1 MTVRQ
6 PFSRRQ
12 FVGGVAAAV
21 GALSL
26 RRDAELLAQGQTLQF
41 AGSDADYDNFIKL
54 ASNENNWGPPDSVMK
69 AMNAAWKY
77 ANRYGYPD
85 GNIVQVIADH
95 HGVKRENVLLTAG
108 SGEGLSVMAT
118 TYLGPGKKVLG
129 VSPSYA
135 SVFQQASAVKAD
147 SIQLP
152 LTKDYRQDIGQMV
165 EATIRNARD
174 IGFVYMCNPNNP
186 TGAVVTAKEIKQ
198 LLDNIPKD
206 MPVLIDEAYHHYVDD
221 PAYGTAIPYVLE
233 GRKVVVARTFSKIAA
248 LAAMR
253 IGYSIAPADMIR
265 EMRVYASNSVN
276 VLAKWG
282 AVASLKDTA
291 AQAEVKRMTIDNRT
305 RTTKAL
311 EAWGYATIPSQTNFF
326 MVSLGDRTVQPVIEE
341 FRKKGIL
348 VGRPFPPMLNHLRV
362 SVGTPEDMEK
372 FMVAFKQIF
381 PQKAA
386 VTSSGGQR

>member
-1 MTVRQ
+1 MSVR
-6 PFSRRQ
+6 PFSRRH

-21 GALSL
+21 GALGL
-26 RRDAELLAQGQTLQF
+26 RPGAELLAQGQTAQF
-41 AGSDADYDNFIKL
+41 TGGEAEYDAYVKL

-69 AMNAAWKY
+69 AMNSAWKY

-85 GNIVQVIADH
+85 ANVNQVIAEH
-95 HGVKRENVLLTAG
+95 HGVRRDNILLTAG
-108 SGEGLSVMAT
+108 SGEGLNVMAT

-135 SVFQQASAVKAD
+135 SVFQQAAAVKAD

-152 LTKDYRQDIGQMV
+152 LTKDHRQDISQLI
-165 EATIRNARD
+165 EAANRNARD

-186 TGAVVTAKEIKQ
+186 TGAVVTAKEIKD

-221 PAYGTAIPYVLE
+221 PAYGTAIPYIQE

-253 IGYSIAPADMIR
+253 IGYSVAPPDMIR
-265 EMRVYASNSVN
+265 EMRIYASNSVN

-282 AVASLKDTA
+282 AVASLKDPA
-291 AQAEVKRMTIDNRT
+291 AQADVK
-305 RTTKAL
+305 TKTVTLRNNTSKVL
-311 EAWGYATIPSQTNFF
+311 ESWGYAVIPSQTNFF

-341 FRKKGIL
+341 FRKRGIL

-372 FMVAFKQIF
+372 FIQAFKAIF
-381 PQKAA
+381 PQKTAA
-386 VTSSGGQR
+386 TAPRG

>member
-1 MTVRQ
+1 MAVRQ
-6 PFSRRQ
+6 SFSRRR

-26 RRDAELLAQGQTLQF
+26 RSDAELLAQGQTAQF
-41 AGSDADYDNFIKL
+41 TGGDAEYDAYVKL
-54 ASNENNWGPPDSVMK
+54 ASNENNWGPPESVMK
-69 AMNAAWKY
+69 AMNNAWKY

-85 GNIVQVIADH
+85 GNVVQVIAEH
-95 HGVKRENVLLTAG
+95 HGVRRENILLAAG
-108 SGEGLSVMAT
+108 SGEVLNVMAT
-118 TYLGPGKKVLG
+118 TYLRPGLKVIG

-135 SVFQQASAVKAD
+135 SVFQQAANVKAD
-147 SIQLP
+147 AIQIP
-152 LTKDYRQDIGQMV
+152 LNKDYTQNISQLI
-165 EATIRNARD
+165 EETNRNARV
-174 IGFVYMCNPNNP
+174 IGFVYLCNPNNP
-186 TGAVVTAKEIKQ
+186 TGVVIKDKDVRQ

-206 MPVLIDEAYHHYVDD
+206 MPVLLDEAYHHYVDD
-221 PAYGTAIPYVLE
+221 PDYDTGIKYVKE

-253 IGYSIAPADMIR
+253 IGYNVAPPDMIR

-282 AVASLKDTA
+282 AVASLKDPA
-291 AQAEVKRMTIDNRT
+291 AQADVKAKTISMRNN
-305 RTTKAL
+305 TTKVL
-311 EAWGYATIPSQTNFF
+311 ESWGYASIPSQTNFF

-341 FRKKGIL
+341 FRKRGIL

-372 FMVAFKQIF
+372 FIKAFKEIF

-386 VTSSGGQR
+386 ATAGRG

>member
-1 MTVRQ
+1 MNVR
-6 PFSRRQ
+6 PFSRRH

-26 RRDAELLAQGQTLQF
+26 RPEAPLFAQGQTAQF
-41 AGSDADYDNFIKL
+41 TGGEAEYDAFVKL

-85 GNIVQVIADH
+85 ANVVQVIADH
-95 HGVKRENVLLTAG
+95 HGVRRDNILLAAG
-108 SGEGLSVMAT
+108 SGEVLNVMAT
-118 TYLGPGKKVLG
+118 TYLRPGLKVLG
-129 VSPSYA
+129 VDPSYA
-135 SVFQQASAVKAD
+135 SVFQQAAAVKAD
-147 SIQLP
+147 SIRLP
-152 LTKDYRQDIGQMV
+152 LNKDYTQNISEMI
-165 EATIRNARD
+165 EATNRNARD
-174 IGFVYMCNPNNP
+174 IGFVYLCNPNNP
-186 TGAVVTAKEIKQ
+186 TGVVIKDKDVKE

-221 PAYGTAIPYVLE
+221 PGYDTAIKYIKE
-233 GRKVVVARTFSKIAA
+233 GRRVVVARTFSKIAA

-253 IGYSIAPADMIR
+253 IGYNVAPPEMIR

-282 AVASLKDTA
+282 AVASLRDTA
-291 AQAEVKRMTIDNRT
+291 AQADVKNKTISMRNN
-305 RTTKAL
+305 TTKVL
-311 EAWGYATIPSQTNFF
+311 ESWGYATIPSQTNFF

-372 FMVAFKQIF
+372 FIKAFKEIF

-386 VTSSGGQR
+386 ATARGGQ

>member
-1 MTVRQ
+1 MDVRS

-12 FVGGVAAAV
+12 FVGGVAATI

-26 RRDAELLAQGQTLQF
+26 RPEAELLAQGQTVQF
-41 AGSDADYDNFIKL
+41 SGGDAEYDAYVKL
-54 ASNENNWGPPDSVMK
+54 ASNENNFGPPPSVMK
-69 AMNAAWKY
+69 AMNDAWKY

-85 GNIVQVIADH
+85 GNINDVIAAH
-95 HGVKRENVLLTAG
+95 HGVKRENILLTAG
-108 SGEGLSVMAT
+108 SGEGLNVMAT
-118 TYLGPGKKVLG
+118 TYLKPWKKVLG
-129 VSPSYA
+129 VSPSYV
-135 SVFQQASAVKAD
+135 SVFQQAANVKAD

-152 LTKDYRQDIGQMV
+152 LTKDYRQDIGAMI
-165 EATIRNARD
+165 EAANRNARD

-186 TGAVVTAKEIKQ
+186 TGAVVTAKEIKD

-206 MPVLIDEAYHHYVDD
+206 MPVLIDEAYHHFVDD

-233 GRKVVVARTFSKIAA
+233 GRPVVIARTFSKIAA

-253 IGYSIAPADMIR
+253 IGYLVAPPQMVR
-265 EMRVYASNSVN
+265 EMRIYASNSVN

-282 AVASLKDTA
+282 AVASLKDKA
-291 AQAEVKRMTIDNRT
+291 AEADVKAKIVDMRNKTS
-305 RTTKAL
+305 KVL
-311 EAWGYATIPSQTNFF
+311 ESYGYPVIPSQTNFF
-326 MVSLGDRTVQPVIEE
+326 MVSLHERTVQGVIEE

-362 SVGTPEDMEK
+362 SVGTPDDMEK
-372 FMVAFKQIF
+372 FMKAFKEIF

-386 VTSSGGQR
+386 ATAARG

>member
-1 MTVRQ
+1 MDVRQ
-6 PFSRRQ
+6 SFSRRR

-26 RRDAELLAQGQTLQF
+26 RSDAELLAQGQTPQF
-41 AGSDADYDNFIKL
+41 TGGDAEYDAYVKL
-54 ASNENNWGPPDSVMK
+54 ASNENNWGPPESVMK
-69 AMNAAWKY
+69 AMNNAWKY

-85 GNIVQVIADH
+85 GNVVQVIADH
-95 HGVKRENVLLTAG
+95 HGVRRENILLAAG
-108 SGEGLSVMAT
+108 SGEVLNVMAT
-118 TYLGPGKKVLG
+118 TYLRPGLKVIG

-135 SVFQQASAVKAD
+135 SVFQQAANVKAD
-147 SIQLP
+147 AIQIP
-152 LTKDYRQDIGQMV
+152 LNKDYTQNISQLI
-165 EATIRNARD
+165 EETNRNARV
-174 IGFVYMCNPNNP
+174 IGFVYLCNPNNP
-186 TGAVVTAKEIKQ
+186 TGVVIKDKDVRQ

-206 MPVLIDEAYHHYVDD
+206 MPVLLDEAYHHYVDD
-221 PAYGTAIPYVLE
+221 PDYDTGIKYVKE

-253 IGYSIAPADMIR
+253 IGYNVAPPDMIR

-282 AVASLKDTA
+282 AVASLQDPA
-291 AQAEVKRMTIDNRT
+291 AQADVKAKTISMRNN
-305 RTTKAL
+305 TTKAL
-311 EAWGYATIPSQTNFF
+311 ESWGYASIPSQTNFF
-326 MVSLGDRTVQPVIEE
+326 MVSLGDRTVQGVIEE

-372 FMVAFKQIF
+372 FIKAFKEIL

-386 VTSSGGQR
+386 ATAGRG

>member
-1 MTVRQ
+1 MSVR
-6 PFSRRQ
+6 PFSRRH

-21 GALSL
+21 GALGL
-26 RRDAELLAQGQTLQF
+26 RPGAELLAQGQTAQF
-41 AGSDADYDNFIKL
+41 TGGEAEYDAYVKL

-69 AMNAAWKY
+69 AMNSAWKY

-85 GNIVQVIADH
+85 ANVNQVIAEH
-95 HGVKRENVLLTAG
+95 HGVRRDNILLTAG

-135 SVFQQASAVKAD
+135 SVFQQAANVKAD

-152 LTKDYRQDIGQMV
+152 LTKDHRQDIGQMI
-165 EATIRNARD
+165 EAANRNARD

-186 TGAVVTAKEIKQ
+186 TGAVVTAKEIKD

-221 PAYGTAIPYVLE
+221 PAYGTAIPYIQE

-253 IGYSIAPADMIR
+253 IGYSVAPPDMIR
-265 EMRVYASNSVN
+265 EMRIYASNSVN

-282 AVASLKDTA
+282 AVASLKDPA
-291 AQAEVKRMTIDNRT
+291 AQADVKTKTITLRNNT
-305 RTTKAL
+305 SKVL
-311 EAWGYATIPSQTNFF
+311 ESWGYAVIPSQTNFF

-341 FRKKGIL
+341 FRKRGIL

-372 FMVAFKQIF
+372 FIQAFKAIF
-381 PQKAA
+381 PQKTAA
-386 VTSSGGQR
+386 TAPRG

>member
-1 MTVRQ
+1 MDVR

-12 FVGGVAAAV
+12 FVGGVAATI

-26 RRDAELLAQGQTLQF
+26 RPEVELLAQGQTAQF
-41 AGSDADYDNFIKL
+41 SGGDAEYDAYVKL
-54 ASNENNWGPPDSVMK
+54 ASNENNYGPPPSVMK
-69 AMNAAWKY
+69 AMNDAWKY

-85 GNIVQVIADH
+85 GNINQVIADH
-95 HGVKRENVLLTAG
+95 HGVKRENILLTAG

-118 TYLGPGKKVLG
+118 TYLKPGQKVLG

-135 SVFQQASAVKAD
+135 SVFQQAANLKAD

-152 LTKDYRQDIGQMV
+152 LTKDYRQDIGQMIEV
-165 EATIRNARD
+165 TNRHARD

-186 TGAVVTAKEIKQ
+186 TGAVVTAKEVKQ
-198 LLDNIPKD
+198 LLDGIPKD
-206 MPVLIDEAYHHYVDD
+206 MPVLIDEAYHHFVDD

-233 GRKVVVARTFSKIAA
+233 GRPVVIARTFSKIAA

-253 IGYSIAPADMIR
+253 IGYSVAPPEMIR
-265 EMRVYASNSVN
+265 EMRIYASNSVN

-282 AVASLKDTA
+282 AVASLKDKA
-291 AQAEVKRMTIDNRT
+291 AEADVKAKIIDMRSKT
-305 RTTKAL
+305 SKVL
-311 EAWGYATIPSQTNFF
+311 ESWGYPVIPSQTNFF
-326 MVSLGDRTVQPVIEE
+326 MVSLGDRQVQGVIEE

-372 FMVAFKQIF
+372 FMTAFKQIF
-381 PQKAA
+381 PQKARA
-386 VTSSGGQR
+386 TAALG

>member
-1 MTVRQ
+1 MNVR
-6 PFSRRQ
+6 PFSRRH

-26 RRDAELLAQGQTLQF
+26 RPEAPLFAQGQTAQF
-41 AGSDADYDNFIKL
+41 TGGEAEYDAFVKL

-85 GNIVQVIADH
+85 ANVVQVIADH
-95 HGVKRENVLLTAG
+95 HGVRRDNILLAAG
-108 SGEGLSVMAT
+108 SGEVLNVMAT
-118 TYLGPGKKVLG
+118 TYLRPGLKVLG
-129 VSPSYA
+129 VDPSYA
-135 SVFQQASAVKAD
+135 SVFQQAAAVKAD
-147 SIQLP
+147 AIRLP
-152 LTKDYRQDIGQMV
+152 LNKDYTQNISEMI
-165 EATIRNARD
+165 EATNRNARD
-174 IGFVYMCNPNNP
+174 IGFVYLCNPNNP
-186 TGAVVTAKEIKQ
+186 TGVVIKDKDVKE

-221 PAYGTAIPYVLE
+221 PGYDTAIKYIKE
-233 GRKVVVARTFSKIAA
+233 GRRVVVARTFSKIAA

-253 IGYSIAPADMIR
+253 IGYNVAPPEMIR

-282 AVASLKDTA
+282 AVASLRDTA
-291 AQAEVKRMTIDNRT
+291 AQADVKNKTIGMRNN
-305 RTTKAL
+305 TTKVL
-311 EAWGYATIPSQTNFF
+311 ESWGYATIPSQTNFF

-372 FMVAFKQIF
+372 FIKAFKEIF

-386 VTSSGGQR
+386 ATAPGGQ

>member
-1 MTVRQ
+1 MNVRQ
-6 PFSRRQ
+6 FSRRH
-12 FVGGVAAAV
+12 FVGGVAATV
-21 GALSL
+21 GALGL
-26 RRDAELLAQGQTLQF
+26 RPDAQLLAQGQTAQF
-41 AGSDADYDNFIKL
+41 TGGDAEYDAFVKL

-69 AMNAAWKY
+69 AMNSAWKY

-85 GNIVQVIADH
+85 GNINQALADH
-95 HGVKRENVLLTAG
+95 HGVRRDHILLTAG
-108 SGEGLSVMAT
+108 SGEGLSIMAT

-135 SVFQQASAVKAD
+135 SVFQQAAAVKAD

-152 LTKDYRQDIGQMV
+152 LTKDYRQDISQMIEV
-165 EATIRNARD
+165 ANRNARD

-186 TGAVVTAKEIKQ
+186 TGAVVTAKEVKD

-221 PAYGTAIPYVLE
+221 PAYGTAIPFIQE

-253 IGYSIAPADMIR
+253 IGYSVAPPDMIR
-265 EMRVYASNSVN
+265 EMRIYASNSVN

-282 AVASLKDTA
+282 AVASLKDPA
-291 AQAEVKRMTIDNRT
+291 AQADVKSKTITLRNNT
-305 RTTKAL
+305 SKVL
-311 EAWGYATIPSQTNFF
+311 ESWGYAVIPSQTNFF
-326 MVSLGDRTVQPVIEE
+326 MVSLGDRTVQPVIDE
-341 FRKKGIL
+341 FRKRGIL

-362 SVGTPEDMEK
+362 SIGTPEDMEK
-372 FMVAFKQIF
+372 FIQAFKAIF

-386 VTSSGGQR
+386 ATAARG

>member
-1 MTVRQ
+1 MDVRS

-12 FVGGVAAAV
+12 FVGGVAATI

-26 RRDAELLAQGQTLQF
+26 RPEAELSAQGQTAQF
-41 AGSDADYDNFIKL
+41 SGGDAEYDAYIKL
-54 ASNENNWGPPDSVMK
+54 ASNENNFGPPPSVMK
-69 AMNAAWKY
+69 AMNDAWKY

-85 GNIVQVIADH
+85 GNINDVIAAH
-95 HGVKRENVLLTAG
+95 HGVKRENILLTAG

-118 TYLGPGKKVLG
+118 TYLKPGKKVLG

-135 SVFQQASAVKAD
+135 SVFQQAANVKAD

-152 LTKDYRQDIGQMV
+152 LTKDYRQDIGAMI
-165 EATIRNARD
+165 EAANRNARD

-206 MPVLIDEAYHHYVDD
+206 MPVLIDEAYHHFVDD

-233 GRKVVVARTFSKIAA
+233 GRPVVIARTFSKIAA

-253 IGYSIAPADMIR
+253 IGYSVAPPQMVR
-265 EMRVYASNSVN
+265 EMRIYASNSVN

-282 AVASLKDTA
+282 AVASLKDKA
-291 AQAEVKRMTIDNRT
+291 AEADVKAKIVDMRNK
-305 RTTKAL
+305 TTKVL
-311 EAWGYATIPSQTNFF
+311 ESWGYPVIPSQTNFF
-326 MVSLGDRTVQPVIEE
+326 MVSLGERTVQGAIEE

-362 SVGTPEDMEK
+362 SVGTPDDMEK
-372 FMVAFKQIF
+372 FMKAFKEIF

-386 VTSSGGQR
+386 ATAARG

>member
-1 MTVRQ
+1 MNVRQ
-6 PFSRRQ
+6 FSRRH
-12 FVGGVAAAV
+12 FVGGMAAAV
-21 GALSL
+21 GAIGL
-26 RRDAELLAQGQTLQF
+26 RPDAELLAQGQTPQF
-41 AGSDADYDNFIKL
+41 AGSDADYDNFVKL

-69 AMNAAWKY
+69 AMNSAWKY

-85 GNIVQVIADH
+85 GNVVQVIADH
-95 HGVKRENVLLTAG
+95 HGVRRDNILLTAG
-108 SGEGLSVMAT
+108 SGEGLNVMAT

-135 SVFQQASAVKAD
+135 SVFQQAANVKAD

-152 LTKDYRQDIGQMV
+152 LTKDYRQDIGQMI
-165 EATIRNARD
+165 EAANRNARD

-186 TGAVVTAKEIKQ
+186 TGAVVTAKEIKD

-253 IGYSIAPADMIR
+253 IGYSVAPPDMIR
-265 EMRVYASNSVN
+265 EMRTYASNSVN

-282 AVASLKDTA
+282 AVASLKDPA
-291 AQAEVKRMTIDNRT
+291 AQADVKNKTVTLRNNTS
-305 RTTKAL
+305 KVL
-311 EAWGYATIPSQTNFF
+311 ESWGYATIPSQTNFF

-341 FRKKGIL
+341 FRKRGIL

-372 FMVAFKQIF
+372 FIQAFKAIF
-381 PQKAA
+381 PQKSAA
-386 VTSSGGQR
+386 TARG

>member
-1 MTVRQ
+1 MNVRQ
-6 PFSRRQ
+6 FSRRH
-12 FVGGVAAAV
+12 FVGGVAATV
-21 GALSL
+21 GALGL
-26 RRDAELLAQGQTLQF
+26 RPDAQLLAQGQTAQF
-41 AGSDADYDNFIKL
+41 SGGEAEYDSFVKL

-69 AMNAAWKY
+69 AMNSAWKY
-77 ANRYGYPD
+77 SNRYGYPD
-85 GNIVQVIADH
+85 ANVNQVIADH
-95 HGVKRENVLLTAG
+95 HGVRRDHILLTAG
-108 SGEGLSVMAT
+108 SGEGLNIMAT

-135 SVFQQASAVKAD
+135 SVFQQAAAVKAD

-152 LTKDYRQDIGQMV
+152 LTKDYRQDISQMI
-165 EATIRNARD
+165 EAANRNARD

-186 TGAVVTAKEIKQ
+186 TGAVVTAKEIKD

-221 PAYGTAIPYVLE
+221 PAYGTAIPYIQE

-253 IGYSIAPADMIR
+253 IGYSVAPPDMIR
-265 EMRVYASNSVN
+265 EMRIYASNSVN

-291 AQAEVKRMTIDNRT
+291 AQADVKTKTITLRNNT
-305 RTTKAL
+305 SKVL
-311 EAWGYATIPSQTNFF
+311 ESWGYAVIPSQTNFF
-326 MVSLGDRTVQPVIEE
+326 MVSLGDRTVQPVIDE
-341 FRKKGIL
+341 FRKRGIL

-362 SVGTPEDMEK
+362 SIGTPEDMEK
-372 FMVAFKQIF
+372 FIQAFKAIF
-381 PQKAA
+381 PQKSAA
-386 VTSSGGQR
+386 TAARG

>member
-1 MTVRQ
+1 MSVR
-6 PFSRRQ
+6 PFSRRH

-21 GALSL
+21 GALGL
-26 RRDAELLAQGQTLQF
+26 RPGAELLAQGQTAQF
-41 AGSDADYDNFIKL
+41 TGGEAEYDAYVKL

-69 AMNAAWKY
+69 AMNSAWKY

-85 GNIVQVIADH
+85 ANVNQVIAEH
-95 HGVKRENVLLTAG
+95 HGVRRDNILLTAG

-135 SVFQQASAVKAD
+135 SVFQQAANVKAD

-152 LTKDYRQDIGQMV
+152 LTKDHRQDIGQMI
-165 EATIRNARD
+165 EAANRNARD

-186 TGAVVTAKEIKQ
+186 TGAVVTAKEIKD

-221 PAYGTAIPYVLE
+221 PAYGTAIPYIQE

-253 IGYSIAPADMIR
+253 IGYSVAPPDMIR
-265 EMRVYASNSVN
+265 EMRIYASNSVN

-282 AVASLKDTA
+282 AVASLKDPA
-291 AQAEVKRMTIDNRT
+291 AQADVKTKTITLRNNT
-305 RTTKAL
+305 SKVL
-311 EAWGYATIPSQTNFF
+311 ESWGYAVIPSQTNFF
-326 MVSLGDRTVQPVIEE
+326 MVSLGDRTVLPVIEE
-341 FRKKGIL
+341 FRKRGIL

-372 FMVAFKQIF
+372 FIQAFKAIF
-381 PQKAA
+381 PQKTAA
-386 VTSSGGQR
+386 TAPRG

>member
-1 MTVRQ
+1 MDVRQ
-6 PFSRRQ
+6 SFSRRR

-26 RRDAELLAQGQTLQF
+26 RSDAELLAQGQTPQF
-41 AGSDADYDNFIKL
+41 TGGDAEYDAYVKL
-54 ASNENNWGPPDSVMK
+54 ASNENNWGPPESVMK
-69 AMNAAWKY
+69 AMNNAWKY

-85 GNIVQVIADH
+85 GNVVQVIADH
-95 HGVKRENVLLTAG
+95 HGVRRENILLAAG
-108 SGEGLSVMAT
+108 SGEVLNVMAT
-118 TYLGPGKKVLG
+118 TYLRPGLKVIG

-135 SVFQQASAVKAD
+135 SVFQQAANVKAD
-147 SIQLP
+147 AIQIP
-152 LTKDYRQDIGQMV
+152 LNKDYTQNISQLI
-165 EATIRNARD
+165 EETNRNARV
-174 IGFVYMCNPNNP
+174 IGFVYLCNPNNP
-186 TGAVVTAKEIKQ
+186 TGVVIKDKDVRQ

-206 MPVLIDEAYHHYVDD
+206 MPVLLDEAYHHYVDD
-221 PAYGTAIPYVLE
+221 PDYDTGIKYVKE

-253 IGYSIAPADMIR
+253 IGYNVAPPDMIR

-282 AVASLKDTA
+282 AVASLQDPA
-291 AQAEVKRMTIDNRT
+291 AQADVKAKTISMRNN
-305 RTTKAL
+305 TTKAL
-311 EAWGYATIPSQTNFF
+311 ESWGYASIPSQTNFF
-326 MVSLGDRTVQPVIEE
+326 MVSLGDRTVQAVIEE

-372 FMVAFKQIF
+372 FIKAFKEIL

-386 VTSSGGQR
+386 ATAGRG

>member
-1 MTVRQ
+1 MNVRQ
-6 PFSRRQ
+6 FSRRR
-12 FVGGVAAAV
+12 FVGGVAAAA

-26 RRDAELLAQGQTLQF
+26 RPGAELLAQGQTPQF
-41 AGSDADYDNFIKL
+41 TGGDAEYDTFVKL

-69 AMNAAWKY
+69 AMNGAWKY

-85 GNIVQVIADH
+85 GNVVQVIADH
-95 HGVKRENVLLTAG
+95 HGVRRDNILLTAG

-118 TYLGPGKKVLG
+118 TYLKPGKKVLG

-135 SVFQQASAVKAD
+135 SVFQQAANVKAD

-152 LTKDYRQDIGQMV
+152 LTKDYRQDIGQMIEV
-165 EATIRNARD
+165 ANRNARD

-186 TGAVVTAKEIKQ
+186 TGVVVTAKEIKD

-221 PAYGTAIPYVLE
+221 PAYGTAIPSVLE

-253 IGYSIAPADMIR
+253 IGYSVAPPDMIR
-265 EMRVYASNSVN
+265 EMRIYASNSVN

-282 AVASLKDTA
+282 AVASLKDPA
-291 AQAEVKRMTIDNRT
+291 AQADVKSKTVTLRNNTS
-305 RTTKAL
+305 KVL
-311 EAWGYATIPSQTNFF
+311 ESWGYATIPSQTNFF

-341 FRKKGIL
+341 FRKRGIL

-372 FMVAFKQIF
+372 FIQAFKAIF

-386 VTSSGGQR
+386 ATSRGGF

>member
-1 MTVRQ
+1 
-6 PFSRRQ
+6 
-12 FVGGVAAAV
+12 
-21 GALSL
+21 
-26 RRDAELLAQGQTLQF
+26 
-41 AGSDADYDNFIKL
+41 
-54 ASNENNWGPPDSVMK
+54 MK

-85 GNIVQVIADH
+85 ANVVQVIADH
-95 HGVKRENVLLTAG
+95 HGVRRDNILLAAG
-108 SGEGLSVMAT
+108 SGEVLNVMAT
-118 TYLGPGKKVLG
+118 TYLRPGLKVLG
-129 VSPSYA
+129 VDPSYA
-135 SVFQQASAVKAD
+135 SVFQQAAAVKAD
-147 SIQLP
+147 AIRLP
-152 LTKDYRQDIGQMV
+152 LNKDYTQNISEMI
-165 EATIRNARD
+165 EATNRNARD
-174 IGFVYMCNPNNP
+174 IGFVYLCNPNNP
-186 TGAVVTAKEIKQ
+186 TGVVIKDKDVKE

-221 PAYGTAIPYVLE
+221 PGYDTAIKYIKE
-233 GRKVVVARTFSKIAA
+233 GRRVVVARTFSKIAA

-253 IGYSIAPADMIR
+253 IGYNVAPPEMIR

-282 AVASLKDTA
+282 AVASLRDTA
-291 AQAEVKRMTIDNRT
+291 AQADVKNKTISMRNN
-305 RTTKAL
+305 TTKVL
-311 EAWGYATIPSQTNFF
+311 ESWGYATIPSQTNFF

-372 FMVAFKQIF
+372 FIKAFKEIF

-386 VTSSGGQR
+386 ATAPGGQ

>member
-1 MTVRQ
+1 MNVRQ
-6 PFSRRQ
+6 FSRRH

-21 GALSL
+21 GAMGL
-26 RRDAELLAQGQTLQF
+26 RPGAQLLAQGQTAQF
-41 AGSDADYDNFIKL
+41 TGSNADYDNFVKL
-54 ASNENNWGPPDSVMK
+54 ASNENNWGPPDSVMQ
-69 AMNAAWKY
+69 AMNSAWKY

-85 GNIVQVIADH
+85 GNVNQVIADH
-95 HGVKRENVLLTAG
+95 HGVRREHILLTAG
-108 SGEGLSVMAT
+108 SGEGLNIMAT

-135 SVFQQASAVKAD
+135 SVFQQAAAVKAD

-152 LTKDYRQDIGQMV
+152 LTRDYRQDISQMIEV
-165 EATIRNARD
+165 ANRNARD

-186 TGAVVTAKEIKQ
+186 TGAVVTAKEIKD

-221 PAYGTAIPYVLE
+221 PAYGTAIPYIQE

-253 IGYSIAPADMIR
+253 IGYSVAPPEMIR
-265 EMRVYASNSVN
+265 EMRVHASNSVN

-282 AVASLKDTA
+282 AVASLQDSS
-291 AQAEVKRMTIDNRT
+291 AQADVKQKTITLRNNT
-305 RTTKAL
+305 SKVL
-311 EAWGYATIPSQTNFF
+311 ESWGYGVIPSQTNFF
-326 MVSLGDRTVQPVIEE
+326 MVSLGDRTVQPVIDE
-341 FRKKGIL
+341 FRKRGIL

-362 SVGTPEDMEK
+362 SIGTPEDMEK
-372 FMVAFKQIF
+372 FIQAFKAIF
-381 PQKAA
+381 PQKDAA
-386 VTSSGGQR
+386 TAARG

>member
-1 MTVRQ
+1 MNVR
-6 PFSRRQ
+6 PFSRRR

-21 GALSL
+21 GALGL
-26 RRDAELLAQGQTLQF
+26 RRDAELFAQGQTAQF
-41 AGSDADYDNFIKL
+41 TGGGAEYDAFVKL
-54 ASNENNWGPPDSVMK
+54 ASNENNWGPPESVMK
-69 AMNAAWKY
+69 AMNDAWKY

-85 GNIVQVIADH
+85 GNINQAIADH
-95 HGVKRENVLLTAG
+95 HGVKRENVLLSAG
-108 SGEGLSVMAT
+108 SGEILNIMAT
-118 TYLGPGKKVLG
+118 TYLGPGKKVIG

-135 SVFQQASAVKAD
+135 SVFQQAANVKAD
-147 SIQLP
+147 AIQLP
-152 LTKDYRQDIGQMV
+152 LTKDYRQDIGQMI
-165 EATIRNARD
+165 EATNRNARD

-186 TGAVVTAKEIKQ
+186 TGAVVTAKEVKE
-198 LLDNIPKD
+198 LLDHIPKD

-221 PAYGTAIPYVLE
+221 PAYGTAVPYVLE

-253 IGYSIAPADMIR
+253 VGYAVAPPDMIR
-265 EMRVYASNSVN
+265 AMRIYASNSVN

-282 AVASLKDTA
+282 AVASLKDTK
-291 AQAEVKRMTIDNRT
+291 AQADVKAKTIDMRNK
-305 RTTKAL
+305 TTQVL
-311 EAWGYATIPSQTNFF
+311 DSWGYPVIPSQTNFF
-326 MVSLGDRTVQPVIEE
+326 MVSLGDRTVQSAIEE

-372 FMVAFKQIF
+372 FMKAFKEIF

-386 VTSSGGQR
+386 ATAARG

>member
-1 MTVRQ
+1 MNVRQ
-6 PFSRRQ
+6 FSRRH
-12 FVGGVAAAV
+12 FVGGMAAAV
-21 GALSL
+21 GAIGL
-26 RRDAELLAQGQTLQF
+26 RPDAQPLLAQGQTPQF
-41 AGSDADYDNFIKL
+41 AGSDADYDNFVKL

-69 AMNAAWKY
+69 AMNSAWKY

-85 GNIVQVIADH
+85 GNVVQVIADH
-95 HGVKRENVLLTAG
+95 HGVRRDNILLTAG
-108 SGEGLSVMAT
+108 SGEGLNVMAT

-135 SVFQQASAVKAD
+135 SVFQQAANVKAD

-152 LTKDYRQDIGQMV
+152 LTKDYRQDIGQMI
-165 EATIRNARD
+165 EAANRNARD

-186 TGAVVTAKEIKQ
+186 TGAVVTAKEIKD

-253 IGYSIAPADMIR
+253 IGYSVAPPDMIR

-282 AVASLKDTA
+282 AVASLKDPA
-291 AQAEVKRMTIDNRT
+291 AQADVKQKTITLRNNT
-305 RTTKAL
+305 SKVL
-311 EAWGYATIPSQTNFF
+311 ESWGYPVIPSQTNFF
-326 MVSLGDRTVQPVIEE
+326 MVHLGDRTVQPVIEE
-341 FRKKGIL
+341 FRKRGIL

-372 FMVAFKQIF
+372 FIQAFKAIF
-381 PQKAA
+381 PQKSAA
-386 VTSSGGQR
+386 TARG

>member
-1 MTVRQ
+1 MNVR
-6 PFSRRQ
+6 PFSRRH

-21 GALSL
+21 GALGL
-26 RRDAELLAQGQTLQF
+26 RPGAELLAQGQTAQF
-41 AGSDADYDNFIKL
+41 TGGEAEYDAYVKL

-69 AMNAAWKY
+69 AMNSAWKY

-85 GNIVQVIADH
+85 ANVNQVIAEH
-95 HGVKRENVLLTAG
+95 HGVRRDNILLTAG

-135 SVFQQASAVKAD
+135 SVFQQAANVKAD

-152 LTKDYRQDIGQMV
+152 LTKDYRQDIGQMI
-165 EATIRNARD
+165 EAANRNARD
-174 IGFVYMCNPNNP
+174 IGFVYLCNPNNP
-186 TGAVVTAKEIKQ
+186 TGAVVTAKEIKD

-221 PAYGTAIPYVLE
+221 PAYGTAIPYIQE

-253 IGYSIAPADMIR
+253 IGYSVAPPDMIR

-282 AVASLKDTA
+282 AVASLKDPA
-291 AQAEVKRMTIDNRT
+291 AQADVK
-305 RTTKAL
+305 TKTLTLRNNTSKVL
-311 EAWGYATIPSQTNFF
+311 ESWGYAVIPSQTNFF

-341 FRKKGIL
+341 FRKRGIL

-372 FMVAFKQIF
+372 FIQAFKAIF
-381 PQKAA
+381 PQKTAA
-386 VTSSGGQR
+386 TAPRG

>member
-1 MTVRQ
+1 MSVR
-6 PFSRRQ
+6 PFSRRH

-21 GALSL
+21 GALGL
-26 RRDAELLAQGQTLQF
+26 RPGAELLAQGQTAQF
-41 AGSDADYDNFIKL
+41 TGGEAEYDAYVKL

-69 AMNAAWKY
+69 AMNSAWKY

-85 GNIVQVIADH
+85 ANVNQVIAEH
-95 HGVKRENVLLTAG
+95 HGVRRDNILLTAG
-108 SGEGLSVMAT
+108 SGEGLNVMAT

-135 SVFQQASAVKAD
+135 SVFQQAANVKAD

-152 LTKDYRQDIGQMV
+152 LTKDYRQDIGQMI
-165 EATIRNARD
+165 EAANRNARD

-186 TGAVVTAKEIKQ
+186 TGAVVTAKEIKD

-221 PAYGTAIPYVLE
+221 PAYGTAIPYIQE

-253 IGYSIAPADMIR
+253 IGYSVAPPDMIR

-282 AVASLKDTA
+282 AVASLKDPA
-291 AQAEVKRMTIDNRT
+291 AQADVKTKTITLRNNT
-305 RTTKAL
+305 SKVL
-311 EAWGYATIPSQTNFF
+311 ESWGYAVIPSQTNFF

-341 FRKKGIL
+341 FRKRGIL

-372 FMVAFKQIF
+372 FIQAFKAIF
-381 PQKAA
+381 PQKAGTA
-386 VTSSGGQR
+386 SRG

>member
-1 MTVRQ
+1 MNVRQ
-6 PFSRRQ
+6 FSRRH
-12 FVGGVAAAV
+12 FVGGVAATV
-21 GALSL
+21 GALGL
-26 RRDAELLAQGQTLQF
+26 RPDAQLFAQGQTAQF
-41 AGSDADYDNFIKL
+41 TGGEADYDAFVKL

-69 AMNAAWKY
+69 AMNSAWKY

-85 GNIVQVIADH
+85 ANVNQVIADH
-95 HGVKRENVLLTAG
+95 HGVRRDHILLTAG
-108 SGEGLSVMAT
+108 SGEGLNLMAT

-135 SVFQQASAVKAD
+135 SVFQQAAAVKAD

-152 LTKDYRQDIGQMV
+152 LTKDYRQDISQMIEV
-165 EATIRNARD
+165 ANRNARD

-186 TGAVVTAKEIKQ
+186 TGAVVTAKEIKD

-221 PAYGTAIPYVLE
+221 PAYGTAIPYIQE
-233 GRKVVVARTFSKIAA
+233 GRRVVVARTFSKIAA

-253 IGYSIAPADMIR
+253 IGYSVAPPEMIR
-265 EMRVYASNSVN
+265 EMRIYASNSIN

-282 AVASLKDTA
+282 AVASLKDPA
-291 AQAEVKRMTIDNRT
+291 AQADVKMKTITLRNNTSKVLDS
-305 RTTKAL
+305 
-311 EAWGYATIPSQTNFF
+311 WGYAVIPSQTNFF
-326 MVSLGDRTVQPVIEE
+326 MVHLGDRTVQPVIEE
-341 FRKKGIL
+341 FRKRGIL

-362 SVGTPEDMEK
+362 SIGTPEDMEK
-372 FMVAFKQIF
+372 FIQAFKAIF

-386 VTSSGGQR
+386 ATASRG